1 MTADE
6 KDLRPTNGDR
16 ATIVKVTILGQEYPV
31 RADADAVY
39 VREIAAFLDARM
51 RMIQQVDPNRPPQKI
66 AILAALN
73 LIDELFALKKEKQ
86 ELTDRF
92 ERKVKEFTEH
102 LNRGL
107 VE

>member
-6 KDLRPTNGDR
+6 NGLHPDGDR
-16 ATIVKVTILGQEYPV
+16 ANIVKVTILGQEYPV
-31 RADADAVY
+31 RADADAAY

-51 RMIQQVDPNRPPQKI
+51 RLIQQADPNRPPLKI

-73 LIDELFALKKEKQ
+73 LIDEMLTLKKEKQ
-86 ELTDRF
+86 ELADRY
-92 ERKVKEFTEH
+92 ERKVREFTEH

-107 VE
+107 LE